1 MNILYNVIVPE
12 SFMFIFFYV
21 ICNHVII
28 IYDVTL
34 NPNSKYKIR
43 K

>member
-1 MNILYNVIVPE
+1 MNKLYNVIVPE

-21 ICNHVII
+21 ICNHVILM
-28 IYDVTL
+28 YDITP
-34 NPNSKYKIR
+34 NPKYKIR